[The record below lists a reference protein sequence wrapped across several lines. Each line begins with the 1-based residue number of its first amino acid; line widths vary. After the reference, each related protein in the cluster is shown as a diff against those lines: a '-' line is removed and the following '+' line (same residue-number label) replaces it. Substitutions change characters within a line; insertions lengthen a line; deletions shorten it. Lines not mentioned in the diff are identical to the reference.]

1 MSRYILR
8 RLLVAVPLLLAV
20 TGFTFLLLHALPGDP
35 VLAMAG
41 ERFDQSTIAS
51 LREQL
56 GLDKP
61 LVERYLKYMG
71 GLLQGDLGRSFV
83 NKRPVSE
90 MILERFPK
98 TLLLAAAA
106 MLFACVFGVGAGVI
120 SAARPGSLADRV
132 GMTSTFIAISLP
144 VFWLGLLLIFLV
156 SVKLKLLPPSGYGGL
171 DPRYLILP
179 ALALGAGS
187 AGIIARITR
196 SSMLE
201 TVSEDYIVAARAK
214 GLGEGRVMLKHALRN
229 ALVPVV
235 TVVGTDFG
243 SYLSGAVL
251 TESIFAWPGVG
262 RLTLEAILKRDLPVI
277 EGSVLFMAIVF
288 IFVNLAVDLSYAFID
303 PRVRVDGR
311 AVERK

>member
-1 MSRYILR
+1 LSGYILR
-8 RLLVAVPLLLAV
+8 RLLLAVPILIGV
-20 TGFTFLLLHALPGDP
+20 TAFTFFLLHALPGDP

-41 ERFDQSTIAS
+41 ERFDAEAVAS
-51 LREQL
+51 LRAQL

-61 LVERYLKYMG
+61 LHERYVKYMT
-71 GLLQGDLGRSFV
+71 GLVSGNLGVSFV
-83 NKRPVSE
+83 TRRPVSS

-98 TLLLAAAA
+98 TLLLAGAA
-106 MLFACVFGVGAGVI
+106 MVFACVLGLAAGIV
-120 SAARPGSLADRV
+120 SAAKPGSIIDRV
-132 GMTSTFIAISLP
+132 GMTSTFVAVSMP

-171 DPRYLILP
+171 DLRYLVLP
-179 ALALGAGS
+179 AVTLGAGS
-187 AGIIARITR
+187 AGLIARMTR

-201 TVSEDYIVAARAK
+201 AVSEDYIRTARAK
-214 GLGEGRVMLKHALRN
+214 GLGELRVMLKHALRN
-229 ALVPVV
+229 ALIPVV

-251 TESIFAWPGVG
+251 TESIFGWPGLG

-288 IFVNLAVDLSYAFID
+288 MFVNLAIDLTYAFID
-303 PRVRVDGR
+303 PRIRLEGKR
-311 AVERK
+311 GEP

>member
-1 MSRYILR
+1 LSGYVIR

-20 TGFTFLLLHALPGDP
+20 TGLTFLLLHALPGDP

-41 ERFDQSTIAS
+41 ERFDENAVES

-61 LVERYLKYMG
+61 LGERYLKYMS
-71 GLLQGDLGRSFV
+71 GLVKGDLGRSFV
-83 NKRPVSE
+83 NKRPVAE
-90 MILERFPK
+90 MIVERFPK

-106 MLFACVFGVGAGVI
+106 MLFACLFGVSAGVI
-120 SAARPGSLADRV
+120 SAARPGSIADKIS
-132 GMTSTFIAISLP
+132 MTSTFVAVSLP
-144 VFWLGLLLIFLV
+144 VFWLGLILIFVV
-156 SVKLKLLPPSGYGGL
+156 SVKLRLLPPSGYGGL

-179 ALALGAGS
+179 AITLGAGS

-201 TVSEDYIVAARAK
+201 AVSEDYIVAARAK
-214 GLGEGRVMLKHALRN
+214 GLGEWRVMLKHALRN

-235 TVVGTDFG
+235 TVMGTDFG

-251 TESIFAWPGVG
+251 TESIFGWPGVG
-262 RLTLEAILKRDLPVI
+262 RLTLDAILKRDLPVI
-277 EGSVLFMAIVF
+277 EGSVLFMAVVF
-288 IFVNLAVDLSYAFID
+288 VFVNLAVDVSYAFID
-303 PRVRVDGR
+303 PRVRVDAR
-311 AVERK
+311 EVER

>member
-1 MSRYILR
+1 LSRYVIR

-20 TGFTFLLLHALPGDP
+20 TGLTFLLLHALPGDP

-41 ERFDQSTIAS
+41 ERFDESAVAS

-61 LVERYLKYMG
+61 LGERYLNYMG
-71 GLLQGDLGRSFV
+71 GLVRGDLGRSFV
-83 NKRPVSE
+83 NKRPVAA

-98 TLLLAAAA
+98 TLLLAGAA
-106 MLFACVFGVGAGVI
+106 MLFACVFGVSAGVI
-120 SAARPGSLADRV
+120 SAAKPGSLADKV
-132 GMTSTFIAISLP
+132 SMTSTFVAVSLP
-144 VFWLGLLLIFLV
+144 VFWLGLILIFLV
-156 SVKLKLLPPSGYGGL
+156 SVKLKLLPPSGFGGF

-179 ALALGAGS
+179 AITLGAGS

-201 TVSEDYIVAARAK
+201 AVSEDYIVAARAK
-214 GLGEGRVMLKHALRN
+214 GLGEFRVMLKHALRN

-235 TVVGTDFG
+235 TVMGTDFG

-251 TESIFAWPGVG
+251 TESIFGWPGVG
-262 RLTLEAILKRDLPVI
+262 RLTLDAILKRDLPVI

-288 IFVNLAVDLSYAFID
+288 VFVNLAVDLSYALID

-311 AVERK
+311 AGEHG

>member
-1 MSRYILR
+1 MNGYVAR
-8 RLLVAVPLLLAV
+8 RLLMAVPLLLAV
-20 TGFTFLLLHALPGDP
+20 TGLTFLLLHALPGDP

-41 ERFDQSTIAS
+41 ERFDESAVAS

-61 LVERYLKYMG
+61 LGERYLNYMA
-71 GLLQGDLGRSFV
+71 GLVRGDLGRSFA
-83 NKRPVSE
+83 NKRPVAG
-90 MILERFPK
+90 MILERFPR
-98 TLLLAAAA
+98 TLLLAGAA
-106 MLFACVFGVGAGVI
+106 MLFACLFGVGAGVI
-120 SAARPGSLADRV
+120 SAAKPGSVADKV
-132 GMTSTFIAISLP
+132 SMTSTFVAVSLP
-144 VFWLGLLLIFLV
+144 VFWLGLILIFLI

-179 ALALGAGS
+179 AITLGAGS

-201 TVSEDYIVAARAK
+201 AVSEDYIVAARAK
-214 GLGEGRVMLKHALRN
+214 GMGEARVMLKHALRN

-235 TVVGTDFG
+235 TVIGADFG

-251 TESIFAWPGVG
+251 TESIFGWPGIG

-288 IFVNLAVDLSYAFID
+288 VIVNLAVDLSYAVID

-311 AVERK
+311 AVERG

>member
-1 MSRYILR
+1 MSGYVTR
-8 RLLVAVPLLLAV
+8 RLITAAFLVFAVMSV
-20 TGFTFLLLHALPGDP
+20 TFLLLHALPGDP

-41 ERFDQSTIAS
+41 ERFEEDAIES
-51 LREQL
+51 LRSQL
-56 GLDKP
+56 GLDRP
-61 LVERYLKYMG
+61 FHERYLNYMK

-90 MILERFPK
+90 MLLERFPK

-106 MLFACVFGVGAGVI
+106 MAFACLFGVAAGVV

-132 GMTSTFIAISLP
+132 GMMSTFLAVSMP
-144 VFWLGLLLIFLV
+144 VFWLGLILIFLV

-171 DPRYLILP
+171 DPRYLVLP
-179 ALALGAGS
+179 AVTLGAGS

-196 SSMLE
+196 SGMLDA
-201 TVSEDYIVAARAK
+201 VSEDYITAARAK
-214 GLGEGRVMLKHALRN
+214 GLDEKRVMLKHALRN

-235 TVVGTDFG
+235 TVMGADFG

-251 TESIFAWPGVG
+251 TESIFGWPGVG

-277 EGSVLFMAIVF
+277 QGSVLFMALVF
-288 IFVNLAVDLSYAFID
+288 VFVNLAIDISYAFID
-303 PRVRVDGR
+303 PRVRVERGS
-311 AVERK
+311 VEG

>member
-1 MSRYILR
+1 LSRYVIR

-20 TGFTFLLLHALPGDP
+20 TGLTFLLLHSLPGDP

-41 ERFDQSTIAS
+41 ERFDESAVAS

-61 LVERYLKYMG
+61 LGERYLNYMS
-71 GLLQGDLGRSFV
+71 GLVRGDLGRSFV
-83 NKRPVSE
+83 NKRPVAG

-98 TLLLAAAA
+98 TLLLAGAA
-106 MLFACVFGVGAGVI
+106 MLFACLFGVSAGVI
-120 SAARPGSLADRV
+120 SAAKPGSLADRV
-132 GMTSTFIAISLP
+132 SMTSTFVAVSLP
-144 VFWLGLLLIFLV
+144 VFWLGLILIFLI
-156 SVKLKLLPPSGYGGL
+156 SVKLKLLPPSGFGGL

-179 ALALGAGS
+179 AITLGAGS

-201 TVSEDYIVAARAK
+201 VVSEDYIVAARAK
-214 GLGEGRVMLKHALRN
+214 GLGEVRVMLKHALRN

-235 TVVGTDFG
+235 TVMGTDFG

-251 TESIFAWPGVG
+251 TESIFGWPGIG
-262 RLTLEAILKRDLPVI
+262 RLTLDAILKRDLPVI
-277 EGSVLFMAIVF
+277 EGSVLFMAVVF
-288 IFVNLAVDLSYAFID
+288 VFVNLAVDLSYALID

-311 AVERK
+311 AVERG